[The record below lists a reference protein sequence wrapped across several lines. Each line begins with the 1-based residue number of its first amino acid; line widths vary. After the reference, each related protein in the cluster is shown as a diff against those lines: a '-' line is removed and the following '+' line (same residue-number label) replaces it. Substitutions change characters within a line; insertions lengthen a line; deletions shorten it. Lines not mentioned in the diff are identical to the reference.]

1 MHSPTSGRSSPRQA
15 GPTPIVRVS
24 SVSKSFGSVRV
35 LDDVTLDIGR
45 GEIVV
50 VIGASG
56 SGKTTLL
63 RCLIG
68 LTEFDSGLLEI
79 DGEIVLDRRPG
90 ANGRPPRIAEEMRR
104 KKLGMVFQQFN
115 LFPHMTALENV
126 IEAPVHVRGVPTKVA
141 VAEGERLLTRVGLLD
156 RKDYY
161 PSHLSG
167 GQQQRVA
174 IARALA
180 MKPELILFDE
190 VTSALDPELTGEVL
204 NVMVDLANQ
213 GQSMIVVTHEMG
225 FAREV
230 AHRIVF
236 IDGGRVVEQGSPADV
251 LEAPQHARTRQFLSK
266 VLHLRVDGR

>member
-1 MHSPTSGRSSPRQA
+1 MPEDARG
-15 GPTPIVRVS
+15 PIVRMES
-24 SVSKSFGSVRV
+24 ISKSFGSVRV
-35 LDDVTLDIGR
+35 LDDVTLDVAR

-79 DGEIVLDRRPG
+79 DGHVVVDRRNG
-90 ANGRPPRIAEEMRR
+90 SGGRPARIAEEVRR

-126 IEAPVHVRGVPTKVA
+126 IEAPVHVRRVPKEVA
-141 VAEGERLLTRVGLLD
+141 IGEGERLLQRVGLFD

-204 NVMVDLANQ
+204 NVMIDLANQ

-230 AHRIVF
+230 AHRVVF
-236 IDGGRVVEQGSPADV
+236 IDEGKVLEQGPPARVLGSPDH
-251 LEAPQHARTRQFLSK
+251 PRTRQFLSK
-266 VLHLRVDGR
+266 VLHMGAGGPSV